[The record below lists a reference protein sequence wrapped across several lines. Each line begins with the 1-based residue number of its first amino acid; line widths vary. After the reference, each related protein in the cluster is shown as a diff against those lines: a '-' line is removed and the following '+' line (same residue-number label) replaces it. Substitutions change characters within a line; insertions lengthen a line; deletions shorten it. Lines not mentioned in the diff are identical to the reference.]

1 MFLYFR
7 LQQPLAKTAISSS
20 LLASFN
26 KLNLMESNDE
36 DESVEQLA
44 KTPISSSLLE
54 SFKKL
59 NVIESSHRDELHEE
73 KVKI

>member
-1 MFLYFR
+1 
-7 LQQPLAKTAISSS
+7 
-20 LLASFN
+20 
-26 KLNLMESNDE
+26 MESNDE

-54 SFKKL
+54 SFNKL
-59 NVIESSHRDELHEE
+59 NVIESSDRDELLEE